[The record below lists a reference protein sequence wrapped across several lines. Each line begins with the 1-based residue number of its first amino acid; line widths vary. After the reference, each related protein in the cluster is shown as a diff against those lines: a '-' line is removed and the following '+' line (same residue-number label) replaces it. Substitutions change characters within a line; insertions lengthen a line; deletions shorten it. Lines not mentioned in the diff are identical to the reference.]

1 MKLFSW
7 FINTTK
13 INSTKNDKASLERE
27 LLIFNNN
34 TMWPIAKVRNNIVV
48 QQQTYVNAASNL
60 KETTQVNTL
69 KEHTKRTH

>member
-13 INSTKNDKASLERE
+13 INSAKNDKASLERE

-69 KEHTKRTH
+69 KEHTNS

>member
-34 TMWPIAKVRNNIVV
+34 TMWPIAKVRTNIVV
-48 QQQTYVNAASNL
+48 QQQKYVNAVSNL
-60 KETTQVNTL
+60 QETTQVNNL
-69 KEHTKRTH
+69 KEHSN